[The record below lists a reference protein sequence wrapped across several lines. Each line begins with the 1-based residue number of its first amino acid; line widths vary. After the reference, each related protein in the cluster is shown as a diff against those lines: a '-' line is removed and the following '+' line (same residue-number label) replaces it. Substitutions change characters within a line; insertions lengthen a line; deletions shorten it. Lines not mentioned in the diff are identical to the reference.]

1 MTAIVVHGG
10 AGAVPAERHGLLRAS
25 VRAAAA
31 AGNHVLATGG
41 SALDAVVAAVRV
53 MEDDPELNA
62 GTGSVLTIEG
72 TVETDAAV
80 MTGHDRR
87 VGAVGAVP
95 EMGCAVALA
104 RAVLERREH
113 VLISGEGA
121 LAFAR
126 EVGIPIAPEGSLV
139 TERQRER
146 LRTYM
151 MAAGPPMYG
160 PPPYLDPALTAHIE
174 AVMGAATVEE
184 AQEIARRG
192 PFGDSGAPDP
202 RSGAT
207 DGEGTS
213 RGTGTG
219 TDRRTDPDDDPSDS
233 RGTVGAVA
241 RDRHGH
247 FAAATS
253 TGGMIGKRSGRIGD
267 SPIAGAGTWADTDC
281 AISATGDG
289 EAILRVTLA
298 RLVAF
303 SVSGGLA
310 RSAHTALAELVAITR
325 GSAGLIAIDRTSRV
339 TLRQS
344 KTMPVAWVDAGG
356 AGDSLG
362 DDA

>member
-1 MTAIVVHGG
+1 VTAIVVHGG
-10 AGAVPAERHGLLRAS
+10 AGAVPVERHALLRAS

-31 AGNHVLATGG
+31 AGNHVLVTGG
-41 SALDAVVAAVRV
+41 SALEAVVAAVRV

-62 GTGSVLTIEG
+62 GTGSVLTIDG

-95 EMGCAVALA
+95 NMGRAVELA
-104 RAVLERREH
+104 RAVLERGEH
-113 VLISGEGA
+113 VLLSGEGA

-126 EVGIPIAPEGSLV
+126 EVGVPIAPAGSLV

-146 LRTYM
+146 LHAFK
-151 MAAGPPMYG
+151 AAR
-160 PPPYLDPALTAHIE
+160 DH
-174 AVMGAATVEE
+174 
-184 AQEIARRG
+184 
-192 PFGDSGAPDP
+192 SGA
-202 RSGAT
+202 SEGA
-207 DGEGTS
+207 G
-213 RGTGTG
+213 RA
-219 TDRRTDPDDDPSDS
+219 DDDSSDS
-233 RGTVGAVA
+233 HGTVGAVA

-253 TGGMIGKRSGRIGD
+253 TGGMIGKRPGRIGD
-267 SPIAGAGTWADTDC
+267 SPIVGAGTWADTGC

-298 RLVAF
+298 RLVPFGARDT
-303 SVSGGLA
+303 SASDPQRALD
-310 RSAHTALAELVAITR
+310 RSARAALAELVAITG
-325 GSAGLIAIDRTSRV
+325 GSAGLIAIDGASRV
-339 TLRQS
+339 TLRLS
-344 KTMPVAWVDAGG
+344 RTMPVAWVDSGG